1 MKKKQNQTKNKEKAK
16 TTKAENTI
24 LIRVRVSKSNHN
36 FFFFS
41 PSESPN
47 CHKCDTIAATF
58 PKKIVFFL
66 TIFSKTTKYM
76 KMWKNYLHKKVS

>member
-1 MKKKQNQTKNKEKAK
+1 MKKKQHQTKNKEKAK

-24 LIRVRVSKSNHN
+24 LIRVRVSKSNHK